1 MGELLTKLGTVVAGG
16 LAISLLLA
24 VLWHAFWTVTVPG
37 AFPNL
42 MWEGYDAWT
51 KPIVL
56 LSWPIVTGM
65 GLRTLFR
72 S

>member
-16 LAISLLLA
+16 FGISLLFA
-24 VLWHAFWTVTVPG
+24 VLWHVFWTVTVPG
-37 AFPNL
+37 AFPSL
-42 MWEGYDAWT
+42 VWEGYDAWT

-56 LSWPIVTGM
+56 LCWPIVTSM
-65 GLRTLFR
+65 GLWAFLR